1 MCMSNVCRLKNLLH
15 AHVLKSV
22 YLSLLQISFLEGC
35 LHRFQVE
42 LESANINTF
51 SLPQVPHQQVTNT
64 FKQLFHFKLPKG
76 FVARPTPETKDEDEL
91 TLHANDQNLY
101 FDDFCSCFNELLNAK
116 YGHLDEVDLF
126 DENEKPGMIVADF
139 ETSLETCTQL
149 EHYQEFF
156 VKQFCQHEGAINL
169 QKQFEQWYKE
179 FIIACKPEQIQQE
192 ILNLVIMFSY
202 FLIDTRM
209 QAVEMFEQYERG
221 FYSELCSYS
230 NFGSVN
236 NLELSSKLNKIAK
249 HFEEKVQHLKATV
262 TDSCDSQEKSTTN
275 VGRSTEDH
283 ALLEIIN
290 TLNEVHQKCSV
301 DTTPKAQQMR
311 AEILKV
317 EIKLYLEVLKALDIN
332 QKAGEQVKQCLN
344 SSTNHYAY
352 LHEHLDNLCELLRM
366 IINPYKVSHELKD
379 GHSVYTVAMAVG
391 SISGAL
397 SAFCQWLESDSNNG
411 KLSLEERDKLRL
423 CSDSVLYLD
432 SDMRYD
438 YLTFQGVSVALM
450 APKMS
455 LEREGKI
462 VINTDGKELVNVHQ
476 DEDATS
482 GRDGTMDEKDGEPG
496 IDGENGHYGNAGG
509 HILLVSSNL
518 CWDNFDLSAKGSRG
532 QDGQNGGNGGNGWT
546 PSKEL
551 EGRDAEDPQFE
562 PGRLRNQDSVVLWY
576 GTFGHSGGQGGDA
589 GMGGAAGKSG
599 ISGKIEII
607 DLEDETHCK
616 SFQEKIKIGQ
626 PGEPGRAGRGGKHA
640 RHGRDWG
647 KYASTLKFGGR
658 FVTFFTT
665 TRPDDSIQSV
675 KGELEHSAIEK
686 KPGSGEHFENCG
698 KGLPRQ
704 RKQEDHPDFIDRGSN
719 RDGRAAQVKVN
730 TAVANEN
737 KAIDKNAC
745 LMTMISQCGQT
756 RNHWNEKSHHSFL
769 KAFASKID
777 ASYQGRYMTMTRSA
791 RIKAGKAAWIDHIQK
806 LAGKTEVAV
815 SYSRHQAQRASVQ
828 LMKNLEERQSFSRS
842 VSYMSSETDINVKPV
857 YIDLSA
863 FKDRAEQRG
872 VTCNNLLLDLFLT
885 SDKHDDYMEH
895 LITDLNLSAVYVHV
909 VVVSNIEKATELASK
924 YVFLIVKIK
933 DGSQNLTLFYCNHIK
948 QPIPIDN
955 SPQLVQSLDEL
966 DLKLDKPESLKSFIL
981 YKDVLQ
987 WIANT
992 LGTET
997 SIALPCTREQMHC
1010 IEQLELVI
1018 SIRRSYQGLYKL
1030 CDEKLLHLFQSI
1042 YAKFLY
1048 QVLEADSF
1056 VFTGSL
1062 QLIHASLEVAEKY
1075 FLIPIDISWLEENTA
1090 SSSQQALSKL
1100 TTAVNLY
1107 NKGYNV
1113 KQLMTVIKAFLNYHR
1128 FCCTSGKEV
1137 YVSFLNQ
1144 ESTLSAL
1151 KKFTNTLKRALE
1163 LFGTQKVKLPDKKFE
1178 YSTIQEILQRVAI
1191 PSLAHEKLECYASAE
1206 ATLHAIVTYSKS
1218 IDVSTEVDS
1227 TLSTLKETIQLRWDV
1242 KLSARTLG
1250 PTFLQKKET
1259 FEQKCK
1265 VFRSKPSLKELC
1277 KVMQAYS
1284 DQKPL
1289 LSDCKED
1296 LNYLFEFT
1304 FSQINQCLQ
1313 GGKRDAPLSAFASS
1327 LDISTAKLEQLKE
1340 AIKTIPE
1347 ALSQAHA
1354 LHFLLEQLQAFLM
1367 ISDEIDSEVQLI
1379 DHDTSLITVLKML
1392 QDMQD
1397 FYNRLFYINRSKQEE
1412 KQYFIKWIPIDS
1424 KRITALS
1431 TTLLQ
1436 YPMSYPTVSLLNW
1449 ISYVKDNLLP
1459 TVAQKPP
1466 LYEEKKDT
1474 DDITIFQ
1481 GLTTLVK
1488 ELVTFEKKLSSLG
1501 KLRESLDLA
1510 IFAGDLSTYT
1520 KLYVQAESNWKEV
1533 EVAKTVAQVCLNL
1546 DKSLIEAGFLKC
1558 FSEWLKPGL
1567 LGLSRSDIAIDMKRL
1582 APQQNVLVL
1591 SKEPKE
1597 IPENTIILLATD
1609 NGTWKTCSKET
1620 TMTGGYQYRDVS
1632 PVVVLSTLGVDAHQ
1646 IVTEIGE
1653 IKLTNEQ
1660 KARILGK
1667 LSFEEE
1673 FSVVCNVQCWG
1684 QTVISENCDRSTIV
1698 RVKIDLATNSF
1709 DFLREKPTDEQY
1721 TDKTT
1726 VLTCTFV
1733 HSSNLSGLNLPNI
1746 HKIKEEYLHRK
1757 SFLCI
1762 LKYPSKPPEVF
1773 VKSVTNCGDHVRLN
1787 FCHSPPLAIA
1797 ADVSHCTT
1805 SSFIEQVQPIVSLL
1819 NGYQELYH
1827 SYLPKETLLTNLK
1840 DRLNNCKEIVF
1851 KTNIAYLIR
1860 LIRKNFIESVRSK
1873 IDGNGVHNL
1882 KVILDIQTSGKSF
1895 TQELILTG
1903 LELFICFILVQQ
1915 KSQPES
1921 SNKVPQQTTTIDRF
1935 YKYWWYVSRGKNLSE
1950 CEAKSLLVAF
1960 AYLKDHH
1967 TVDDGL
1973 QYESAEAKTRVYI
1986 MIKKGLQILN
1996 IYVHRNEAFATEIKS
2011 LLDSISTF
2019 IKKFSVEIF
2028 QECSQQ
2034 LVNDDRNLSSLLP
2047 LIHSTEALTKQA
2059 MQLDS
2064 LSDISADKET
2074 CRRLLESDSFFVE
2087 LANIVFMWCTNQLHS
2102 LFQEFQFAIA
2112 KVQVL
2117 VISDIE
2123 NAINTFT
2130 SWIMEE
2136 MKIAFTQNNWEDIQ
2150 HYVRITN
2157 AMVMETYSLLVEAP
2171 QTQEECPELIQDL
2184 SIIVKTIKVSEDLAE
2199 VTFILE
2205 NDLSEHWLKHLIAL
2219 NLLTVLQNYYLM
2231 TVSDDL
2237 CDQLLLLDSKLLRIL
2252 YNVFVT
2258 DQYNLTSDSQLR
2270 DLAGFV
2276 PLEQISTILNWLFLI
2291 EPCPSANTV
2300 LCRTSL
2306 ALWEKELI
2314 EIYFKQYI
2322 DHWNNISE
2330 ADKQKTVYL
2339 MNRVRLDTGVS
2350 NKDFIALLC
2359 TVRRKYIKCSK
2370 SYQTPKVFLEMFEDL
2385 YYGRVSLEQVEN
2397 TVNGYEYVHWSEQ
2410 IEEIKH
2416 KKRDQYDPRSVTTV
2430 LDMIKTQILDTECDI
2445 TMEQF
2450 EVIKTEAEQ
2459 IVYLVQQQMDND
2471 SEVDSAS
2478 DSTSEVKSVSISKLD
2493 KEYFSLLRRNGS
2505 ISEKKEWLENKDHR
2519 VKFVANLVIVW
2530 ILTIKS
2536 DATGKKQVP
2545 YNTQIVSLLLFLHTN
2560 DSGLLQQV
2568 KTGEGKTLVVAML
2581 AAAKALLGYHVD
2593 IVSSNRD
2600 LAQDGMRKCQPFF
2613 SSLGLQAAVNC
2624 TEDDDTNQQAYKS
2637 HIVYGDVGSF
2647 QRDVLTEESKPGG
2660 TSFSARCTDPSTNCL
2675 IVDEVD
2681 SMFLD
2686 KGQHMLYLSHETAA
2700 LKHLETLFIMIWS
2713 AVLSVSEESENQKL
2727 PVGEV
2732 IHQLALKLSVL
2743 IDNETISV
2751 PEYLTD
2757 FCKKKLKSWVE
2768 SAYEA
2773 RLMDANDQFIIDS
2786 RSKGSHVKQIFPI
2799 DKQTGIEQYNMKW
2812 TDGLSQFLEL
2822 KYQRPLSAESL
2833 RAVFI
2838 SNKRFFKRYDR
2849 QLFGLTG
2856 TLGSVSSR
2864 SLLQSVYNIKTIE
2877 IPTNRPKKYIQI
2889 KSRVAATGEMW
2900 CELIKQEVY
2909 LRIKLQ
2915 PVLVICE
2922 NIKQLSSVKNFLKL
2936 DSTIQ
2941 VVEDIAHFEQTAK
2954 LAIEIIDYA
2963 RDGDDVEKRF
2973 HKQGARPGQLILA
2986 TNKGGRGTDIKVD
2999 EVEAPT
3005 GLHVILSFL
3014 PENTR
3019 IEEQAFGRAARAGQ
3033 AGSGCLIIQINPTEC
3048 QETLATF
3055 ETLEAATET
3064 VIEIEKIKRNRG
3076 ETERL
3081 TLLLSEGIP
3090 KLDMEE
3096 KLYTSF
3102 QEHRLALTSVL
3113 DKAAM
3118 FEVSVEGTK
3127 HIKNACQAI
3136 ITNHWAF
3143 WLESMRAQIRSADT
3157 PEKRLEIMSIFKEEF
3172 PCEGLSVPSS
3182 DPDSKFF
3189 KMPEDYIQ
3197 LGRAYLKEI
3206 DYLRVSQK
3214 KVGNDLTK
3222 SMYTAALTCFERA
3235 KDKGDWTGLAA
3246 MTACYCFIKLKQEAT
3261 DENKKKVRHYLKV
3274 ARSHLIILKQG
3285 WMGNVEISKS
3295 LAGLVDVSQYVEES
3309 ENHYAQQ
3316 IEGKLKVIGLHLHII
3331 ETLLGNSIE
3340 ESSFVNE
3347 SSLKVKTISLERSQK
3362 LYQSLCVDGI
3372 ICHNKVRS
3380 CWKNREKL
3388 ESLIK
3393 RDVESTIA
3401 DDLIKLILEKP
3412 TISEDDLT
3420 ELVYSSDE
3428 LWDILE
3434 SLKEQSQVVMVIKV
3448 EQINEKLSKEELVNS
3463 WQTIHH
3469 TICSGA
3475 DAHVQSVLSSDDP
3488 IYKKLQNEEFLELI
3502 SHLRSNGLCIDTRQG
3517 KLKDDAST
3525 LIKTVVLGKF
3535 EGCKVSDGAGTEQS
3549 LREFLVDLLNYCSEE
3564 EDGYIYEHMLPFG
3577 KRSQEAKKLH
3587 AFLQEHDILKSGE
3600 LAAHKYDRGS
3610 DEFSASVKKTLAK
3623 DFTKAQTAFILDV
3636 LKGLKGEVRKFEQK
3650 MQIEFVSFYDLK
3662 DHPEDVPEELDFFTA
3677 WHMDHFLSV
3686 DQEGKGWW
3694 DWNAFACAM
3703 IGLAQVVAGV
3713 ALVTLTAG
3721 ITGFGLI
3728 EGINDMAY
3736 ATMAGLAGT
3745 FSWKDYAIQK
3755 AVSVMLTVATGGL
3768 GALAIPLKVATKV
3781 GSAARFSTFI
3791 RTAAKAA
3798 RDFALGAITS
3808 ILSDVVLA
3816 DVQKRVVEALES
3828 YITSKLFPL
3837 LRDRI
3842 RSKLIQIARE
3852 SVDDDEF
3859 HRRSETILD
3868 DLTSAL
3874 EMERSKFSVVFDQ
3887 LRSQMVS
3894 LVTQHCRRI
3903 ANNLCKFNSKL
3914 AKLVG
3919 TGAKV
3924 AFFAD
3929 KIFTLVQGGIRVALT
3944 ANQLVSLI
3952 FTQQG
3957 SSVSELRGEN
3967 EIDMNLVDQKL
3978 KMIESCFKELI
3989 HRQLEDKIKL
3999 ALNTAIRKSLKLIS
4013 IATKLLVKTSVEKAF
4028 NGRKTSELVKEMQA
4042 KKKATVMRE
4051 HVDDTYREPPT
4062 IPTHEF
4068 DSTLIDS
4075 AENKQRAFIKQ
4086 RDSFQD
4092 SIVEPCRIQQNTVT
4106 TTTPS
4111 IAVDVSG
4118 VKATAGLGDQGTKQS
4133 TVQPQAAKT
4142 GPDRPR
4148 IRKRTAK
4155 RAHHVRRRHSQ
4166 AACHALMSQRPAVAQ
4181 YYTRAGRFGN

>member
-1 MCMSNVCRLKNLLH
+1 MN
-15 AHVLKSV
+15 
-22 YLSLLQISFLEGC
+22 
-35 LHRFQVE
+35 RFQTG
-42 LESANINTF
+42 LESAHPSIHSF
-51 SLPQVPHQQVTNT
+51 SLPRVSHQQITHT
-64 FKQLFHFKLPKG
+64 FKQYFHFKLPKG
-76 FVARPTPETKDEDEL
+76 FVAQPIPETKDEL
-91 TLHANDQNLY
+91 TLHANDSEQNLY

-116 YGHLDEVDLF
+116 YGHLDEADLF
-126 DENEKPGMIVADF
+126 GDNEKPGVIFADF

-156 VKQFCQHEGAINL
+156 TRQFCQHEGVINL
-169 QKQFEQWYKE
+169 QKQFKQWYE
-179 FIIACKPEQIQQE
+179 VFIIACKPEQIQQE
-192 ILNLVIMFSY
+192 ILNLVITFSY

-221 FYSELCSYS
+221 FHSELRSYS
-230 NFGSVN
+230 KFN
-236 NLELSSKLNKIAK
+236 NIINSKITSKLNEIAK
-249 HFEEKVQHLKATV
+249 HFEKKVRHLKAAV
-262 TDSCDSQEKSTTN
+262 IKSSDLQGKSSPI

-290 TLNEVHQKCSV
+290 TLSEVHQKCPV
-301 DTTPKAQQMR
+301 GTTLKAQQMR

-317 EIKLYLEVLKALDIN
+317 EIKLYMEVLKVLDIN

-366 IINPYKVSHELKD
+366 IINPYKVTYETKD

-397 SAFCQWLESDSNNG
+397 SAFSEWLESDSNSS
-411 KLSLEERDKLRL
+411 KLSLREGDKLRL

-450 APKMS
+450 SPKMS
-455 LEREGKI
+455 LEKEGKI
-462 VINTDGKELVNVHQ
+462 VINTDGKELANVHQ
-476 DEDATS
+476 DQDATS
-482 GRDGTMDEKDGEPG
+482 GRDGTKDEKDGEPG
-496 IDGENGHYGNAGG
+496 KDGENGFYGNAGG
-509 HILLVSSNL
+509 HILVVSSNL
-518 CWDNFDLSAKGSRG
+518 CWDDFDLSAKGSHG
-532 QDGQNGGNGGNGWT
+532 QDGQNGGNGGDGWT
-546 PSKEL
+546 PPKEL

-562 PGRLRNQDSVVLWY
+562 PGRFENQDSVVLWY
-576 GTFGHSGGQGGDA
+576 GTFGQSGGQGGDA

-616 SFQEKIKIGQ
+616 SFQEKIENGQ
-626 PGEPGRAGRGGKHA
+626 PGEPGRVGRGGKHA

-647 KYASTLKFGGR
+647 KYASTLSFGGK

-686 KPGSGEHFENCG
+686 KSGSGEHFEKSG

-719 RDGRAAQVKVN
+719 RDGRAAQVKIN

-745 LMTMISQCGQT
+745 LMAMISQCGQT

-769 KAFASKID
+769 KVFASKID

-791 RIKAGKAAWIDHIQK
+791 RIKVGKAAWIDHIQK

-815 SYSRHQAQRASVQ
+815 SYSRHQTQRASVQ
-828 LMKNLEERQSFSRS
+828 LMKNLEERQAFSRS
-842 VSYMSSETDINVKPV
+842 VSYMSSETDIDVKPV

-933 DGSQNLTLFYCNHIK
+933 DGSQNLTLFYCNHTK
-948 QPIPIDN
+948 QPIPIVN

-966 DLKLDKPESLKSFIL
+966 DLKLEKPESLKSFIL
-981 YKDVLQ
+981 YEDVLQ
-987 WIANT
+987 WIAST

-997 SIALPCTREQMHC
+997 STALPCSHEQMHC
-1010 IEQLELVI
+1010 KEQLELVI
-1018 SIRRSYQGLYKL
+1018 FIRRSYQGLYKL
-1030 CDEKLLHLFQSI
+1030 CDETSLHLFQSV

-1062 QLIHASLEVAEKY
+1062 ELIHASLEMAEKY
-1075 FLIPIDISWLEENTA
+1075 FLIPIDISWLEENIA
-1090 SSSQQALSKL
+1090 SSSQQALAKL

-1107 NKGYNV
+1107 NKGYNL

-1128 FCCTSGKEV
+1128 FCCRSGKEV
-1137 YVSFLNQ
+1137 YVSFLSQ

-1151 KKFTNTLKRALE
+1151 KNFTNTLKCALE
-1163 LFGTQKVKLPDKKFE
+1163 LFGTRKVELPDMNFE

-1191 PSLAHEKLECYASAE
+1191 PSLAHEKLESYASAE

-1218 IDVSTEVDS
+1218 IDVSTDVDS
-1227 TLSTLKETIQLRWDV
+1227 TLNILKETIQFLWDI

-1250 PTFLQKKET
+1250 PTFLPKKET

-1265 VFRSKPSLKELC
+1265 VFRSKPSLKELY

-1289 LSDCKED
+1289 LSDCKDD
-1296 LNYLFEFT
+1296 LKYLLEFT

-1313 GGKRDAPLSAFASS
+1313 GVKRDAPLSAFVSS
-1327 LDISTAKLEQLKE
+1327 LDISMVDLEQLNE

-1347 ALSQAHA
+1347 DFSQAHA
-1354 LHFLLEQLQAFLM
+1354 LHFLLERLQALLSM
-1367 ISDEIDSEVQLI
+1367 AVKVDSEIQLM
-1379 DHDTSLITVLKML
+1379 DLNTLLVTVSKML
-1392 QDMQD
+1392 KEMSE
-1397 FYNRLFYINRSKQEE
+1397 FYYKLMYIPRTDEE
-1412 KQYFIKWIPIDS
+1412 KKSYVLKWIPIDGR
-1424 KRITALS
+1424 RIGALTA
-1431 TTLLQ
+1431 TLLQ
-1436 YPMSYPTVSLLNW
+1436 YPMSCPTTTILNW
-1449 ISYVKDNLLP
+1449 VSFVKEK
-1459 TVAQKPP
+1459 VSEIVP
-1466 LYEEKKDT
+1466 LRIKLYKGKKDT
-1474 DDITIFQ
+1474 EDVKILE
-1481 GLTTLVK
+1481 GLETLSE
-1488 ELVTFEKKLSSLG
+1488 ELKAFVEKLSSLG
-1501 KLRESLDLA
+1501 KVRQDLDLV
-1510 IFAGDLSTYT
+1510 IFAGKLSLYT
-1520 KLYVQAESNWKEV
+1520 ELRLKTRHNHELAEAV
-1533 EVAKTVAQVCLNL
+1533 PQVCLNL
-1546 DKSLIEAGFLKC
+1546 DESLIEAGFLKC

-1597 IPENTIILLATD
+1597 ISANTIILLATD
-1609 NGTWKTCSKET
+1609 NGGWKTCSVDTSST
-1620 TMTGGYQYRDVS
+1620 TESYQYRDVIPDDIS
-1632 PVVVLSTLGVDAHQ
+1632 GILGTDAHRT
-1646 IVTEIGE
+1646 VTSSGE
-1653 IKLTNEQ
+1653 MKLTKEQ
-1660 KARILGK
+1660 QAKILGK
-1667 LSFEEE
+1667 LSFEDE
-1673 FSVVCNVQCWG
+1673 FSVICNVQYCG
-1684 QTVISENCDRSTIV
+1684 QTIISENCDSTTFL
-1698 RVKIDLATNSF
+1698 RVEIDLATNNIQL
-1709 DFLREKPTDEQY
+1709 LREIPTDKEY
-1721 TDKTT
+1721 TDEKTEI
-1726 VLTCTFV
+1726 TFV
-1733 HSSNLSGLNLPNI
+1733 HSSNLDGLNLPNV
-1746 HKIKEEYLHRK
+1746 HTQKEELLQRK
-1757 SFLCI
+1757 AFLCI
-1762 LKYPSKPPEVF
+1762 LKYPSKPSEVF
-1773 VKSVTNCGDHVRLN
+1773 VESVTNCGDHVRLN

-1827 SYLPKETLLTNLK
+1827 SYLPKEKLQRNLN
-1840 DRLNNCKEIVF
+1840 DRLKHCKEPVF
-1851 KTNIAYLIR
+1851 KTDIAYLVT
-1860 LIRKNFIESVRSK
+1860 LIRKNFIKTICGDTHEDDLR
-1873 IDGNGVHNL
+1873 NL
-1882 KVILDIQTSGKSF
+1882 KVILDVEKKETSDKSLF
-1895 TQELILTG
+1895 IKGLLLTG
-1903 LELFICFILVQQ
+1903 LELFLCFILVERKPQH
-1915 KSQPES
+1915 KS
-1921 SNKVPQQTTTIDRF
+1921 SNRVPQQNSDICRF
-1935 YKYWWYVSRGKNLSE
+1935 HMLWQYVSRGTNLSE
-1950 CEAKSLLVAF
+1950 SEAESLLVAF

-1973 QYESAEAKTRVYI
+1973 KCESAEARTQAYS
-1986 MIKKGLQILN
+1986 MIKEGLLMFDIQ
-1996 IYVHRNEAFATEIKS
+1996 VHRNEALASEINS
-2011 LLDSISTF
+2011 LLDSIYSF
-2019 IKKFSVEIF
+2019 LKKYSIEVFW
-2028 QECSQQ
+2028 ECSQQ
-2034 LVNDDRNLSSLLP
+2034 LVDDDRNLSSLLA
-2047 LIHSTEALTKQA
+2047 LVHSTEVLTQQV

-2064 LSDISADKET
+2064 LSDISTDNDT

-2123 NAINTFT
+2123 NAISTFT

-2136 MKIAFTQNNWEDIQ
+2136 MKIAFAQNNWENIQ

-2157 AMVMETYSLLVEAP
+2157 ALVMETYSLLVEAP
-2171 QTQEECPELIQDL
+2171 LTKEECPELIQDL
-2184 SIIVKTIKVSEDLAE
+2184 SIIIKTIKVSDDLAE

-2205 NDLSEHWLKHLIAL
+2205 NDLSEYWLKHLIAS
-2219 NLLTVLQNYYLM
+2219 NLLTVLQHYYQM

-2237 CDQLLLLDSKLLRIL
+2237 CDQLLLLDSKLLRIF

-2258 DQYNLTSDSQLR
+2258 DQYNLTSDSQQR

-2276 PLEQISTILNWLFLI
+2276 SLEQISTVLNWLCLI

-2322 DHWNNISE
+2322 DHWNEISE

-2370 SYQTPKVFLEMFEDL
+2370 SYQTPAVFLEMFEDL
-2385 YYGRVSLEQVEN
+2385 YYGRVSLSKVEAI
-2397 TVNGYEYVHWSEQ
+2397 VNGYEYVHWSEQ
-2410 IEEIKH
+2410 IEKIKR
-2416 KKRDQYDPRSVTTV
+2416 KKRDQYDPRSVNTV
-2430 LDMIKTQILDTECDI
+2430 LEMVKAQILADEYDI

-2471 SEVDSAS
+2471 SEAEHVS
-2478 DSTSEVKSVSISKLD
+2478 DSTSEVDSTSEAESVSISKLD
-2493 KEYFSLLRRNGS
+2493 EEYFSLLRRNGS

-2530 ILTIKS
+2530 ILTTS
-2536 DATGKKQVP
+2536 ATGQKQVP
-2545 YNTQIVSLLLFLHTN
+2545 YNTQIVSLLLFLHAN

-2660 TSFSARCTDPSTNCL
+2660 TSFSARCSDPSTNCL

-2732 IHQLALKLSVL
+2732 ICQLALKLSVL
-2743 IDNETISV
+2743 IDNGTISV
-2751 PEYLTD
+2751 PQYLTD
-2757 FCKKKLKSWVE
+2757 FCKKKLKSWVK

-2773 RLMDANDQFIIDS
+2773 RLMNANDQFIIDS

-2822 KYQRPLSAESL
+2822 KYQRPLSTESL

-2864 SLLQSVYNIKTIE
+2864 SLLQSVYNIKTVE
-2877 IPTNRPKKYIQI
+2877 IPTNRPKRYIQT
-2889 KSRVAATGEMW
+2889 KSRVAETGKMW
-2900 CELIKQEVY
+2900 CDLIKQEVY
-2909 LRIKLQ
+2909 LTIKLQ
-2915 PVLVICE
+2915 PVLIICE
-2922 NIKQLSSVKNFLKL
+2922 NIKQLSSVKNSLKF

-2973 HKQGARPGQLILA
+2973 HKQGAHPGQLILA

-2999 EVEAPT
+2999 EVKAPT

-3033 AGSGCLIIQINPTEC
+3033 AGSGCLITQINPTEC
-3048 QETLATF
+3048 QEMLATF

-3064 VIEIEKIKRNRG
+3064 IIEIEKIKRNRG

-3081 TLLLSEGIP
+3081 TLLLNEGIP

-3182 DPDSKFF
+3182 GPDSKFF

-3235 KDKGDWTGLAA
+3235 KDEGDRTGLAA

-3261 DENKKKVRHYLKV
+3261 DENKKEVRRYLKV
-3274 ARSHLIILKQG
+3274 ARSHLITLKQG

-3347 SSLKVKTISLERSQK
+3347 SSLKVETISLERSQK
-3362 LYQSLCVDGI
+3362 LYQSLCADGI

-3401 DDLIKLILEKP
+3401 DDLIELILEKP

-3448 EQINEKLSKEELVNS
+3448 EQINEKLSTEELVNS
-3463 WQTIHH
+3463 WQTVHY
-3469 TICSGA
+3469 TMCSGS
-3475 DAHVQSVLSSDDP
+3475 DARAQSVLPSDDP
-3488 IYKKLQNEEFLELI
+3488 IYKKLQKEEYLELT
-3502 SHLRSNGLCIDTRQG
+3502 SYLRSNGLCIDTRRG
-3517 KLKDDAST
+3517 KLKSDAYT
-3525 LIKTVVLGKF
+3525 QIETVDLGKF

-3549 LREFLVDLLNYCSEE
+3549 LREFLADFLNYCNKE

-3610 DEFSASVKKTLAK
+3610 DKFTASVKKTLAK
-3623 DFTKAQTAFILDV
+3623 DFTKAQTAFILDA
-3636 LKGLKGEVRKFEQK
+3636 LKGLKGEVRKFERR
-3650 MQIEFVSFYDLK
+3650 MQVEFVSFYDLK
-3662 DHPEDVPEELDFFTA
+3662 DHPEDVPEELDFFTV

-3686 DQEGKGWW
+3686 DQEDKGWW

-3713 ALVTLTAG
+3713 AFVTLTTGLGAQV
-3721 ITGFGLI
+3721 GFGLI
-3728 EGINDMAY
+3728 SEGINDMAY

-3755 AVSVMLTVATGGL
+3755 AISVMLTVATGGL
-3768 GALAIPLKVATKV
+3768 GALATPLKVATKV

-3798 RDFALGAITS
+3798 GDFALGAITS

-3816 DVQKRVVEALES
+3816 DVQRRVVEALGN
-3828 YITSKLFPL
+3828 YITGNLFPL
-3837 LRDRI
+3837 VRDKI

-3852 SVDDDEF
+3852 SEDDDEF
-3859 HRRSETILD
+3859 HRRSETVLD
-3868 DLTSAL
+3868 DLASAL

-3887 LRSQMVS
+3887 LRSQVVS
-3894 LVTQHCRRI
+3894 LLAQHCRGI
-3903 ANNLCKFNSKL
+3903 ADNLCKSNSKW

-3929 KIFTLVQGGIRVALT
+3929 KIFTLVQGGIRIALA

-3952 FTQQG
+3952 FTEQET
-3957 SSVSELRGEN
+3957 SDLKLRSEN
-3967 EIDMNLVDQKL
+3967 DINMNLVDQEL
-3978 KMIESCFKELI
+3978 DMIESHFKELI
-3989 HRQLEDKIKL
+3989 HRQLEDKIRL
-3999 ALNTAIRKSLKLIS
+3999 ALNIAIRKSLKLIA
-4013 IATKLLVKTSVEKAF
+4013 IATKHLVKTSVEKAF

-4042 KKKATVMRE
+4042 KKATVMRE
-4051 HVDDTYREPPT
+4051 HVDDAYEEPST
-4062 IPTHEF
+4062 IPTREF
-4068 DSTLIDS
+4068 DSTLMDS
-4075 AENKQRAFIKQ
+4075 AEKKQRAFIKQ
-4086 RDSFQD
+4086 RDNFQD

-4106 TTTPS
+4106 TATPS

-4118 VKATAGLGDQGTKQS
+4118 VKATAGLGDQDTKQS
-4133 TVQPQAAKT
+4133 TIQPQAAKT
-4142 GPDRPR
+4142 RPDRPR

-4166 AACHALMSQRPAVAQ
+4166 AACHALMSQRPAVAR
-4181 YYTRAGRFGN
+4181 YYSRAGRFGN

>member
-1 MCMSNVCRLKNLLH
+1 M
-15 AHVLKSV
+15 LKSV
-22 YLSLLQISFLEGC
+22 YLSLFQISFLEDC
-35 LHRFQVE
+35 LHRLQVE

-51 SLPQVPHQQVTNT
+51 SVPQVPYQQVTHT

-76 FVARPTPETKDEDEL
+76 FVARPITETKDDL

-101 FDDFCSCFNELLNAK
+101 FDDFCSYFNGLLNAK
-116 YGHLDEVDLF
+116 YGHLDEADLF
-126 DENEKPGMIVADF
+126 GDNEKPGVIVADF

-156 VKQFCQHEGAINL
+156 AKQFHQHEGVINL
-169 QKQFEQWYKE
+169 QKQFKQWYE
-179 FIIACKPEQIQQE
+179 VFIIACKPEQIQQE
-192 ILNLVIMFSY
+192 ILNLIITFCY
-202 FLIDTRM
+202 FLIDTRV

-221 FYSELCSYS
+221 FHSELCLYS
-230 NFGSVN
+230 NFESVI

-262 TDSCDSQEKSTTN
+262 TDNFDSQKKSTTN
-275 VGRSTEDH
+275 VERTTEDH

-290 TLNEVHQKCSV
+290 TLNEVHQKCPV

-311 AEILKV
+311 GEILKV
-317 EIKLYLEVLKALDIN
+317 EIKLYMEVLKVLDIN

-379 GHSVYTVAMAVG
+379 GHSVYTVGMAVG

-397 SAFCQWLESDSNNG
+397 SAFSEWLESDSNNG
-411 KLSLEERDKLRL
+411 KLSLREGDKLRL

-450 APKMS
+450 SPKMS
-455 LEREGKI
+455 LEKKGKI
-462 VINTDGKELVNVHQ
+462 VINSDGKELANVHQ
-476 DEDATS
+476 DKDATS
-482 GRDGTMDEKDGEPG
+482 GRDGIQDKKDGEPG
-496 IDGENGHYGNAGG
+496 KDGENGYYGNAGG
-509 HILLVSSNL
+509 HILLVGSNL
-518 CWDNFDLSAKGSRG
+518 CWDDFDLSAKGSRG
-532 QDGQNGGNGGNGWT
+532 QDGQNGGNGGDGWT
-546 PSKEL
+546 PPKDL
-551 EGRDAEDPQFE
+551 DGQDAEDPQFE

-576 GTFGHSGGQGGDA
+576 GTFGHSGGRGGDA

-607 DLEDETHCK
+607 DLEDETYYCK
-616 SFQEKIKIGQ
+616 SLHQKIENGQ
-626 PGEPGRAGRGGKHA
+626 PGEPGKAGRGGKHA

-647 KYASTLKFGGR
+647 KYASALKFGGR

-675 KGELEHSAIEK
+675 KGELEHSAIEN
-686 KPGSGEHFENCG
+686 KPGSGERFENEG

-704 RKQEDHPDFIDRGSN
+704 RKQEDHPDFIDRGFN
-719 RDGRAAQVKVN
+719 RSGKAAQVKIN

-745 LMTMISQCGQT
+745 LMAMISQCGQT

-769 KAFASKID
+769 KVFASKID

-815 SYSRHQAQRASVQ
+815 SYSRHQTQRASVQ
-828 LMKNLEERQSFSRS
+828 LMKNLEERQAFSRS
-842 VSYMSSETDINVKPV
+842 VSYMSSETDINLKPV

-872 VTCNNLLLDLFLT
+872 VTCDDLLLDLFLT
-885 SDKHDDYMEH
+885 SDKHDDYMEL
-895 LITDLNLSAVYVHV
+895 LISDLNLSAVYVHV
-909 VVVSNIEKATELASK
+909 VVVSNIEKGTELASK

-933 DGSQNLTLFYCNHIK
+933 DGSQNLTLFYCNHSK

-966 DLKLDKPESLKSFIL
+966 DLKLEKPESLISSTV
-981 YKDVLQ
+981 YEDVLQ

-997 SIALPCTREQMHC
+997 SVALPCTFEQMHC
-1010 IEQLELVI
+1010 IGQLELVV

-1030 CDEKLLHLFQSI
+1030 CDEKLLHRFQSI

-1048 QVLEADSF
+1048 QVLDDDSF
-1056 VFTGSL
+1056 VFTDSL
-1062 QLIHASLEVAEKY
+1062 NDIYKRLEMAEKY
-1075 FLIPIDISWLEENTA
+1075 FLIPIDISWLKENTA
-1090 SSSQQALSKL
+1090 SSSQQALAKL

-1107 NKGYNV
+1107 NKGYNL

-1137 YVSFLNQ
+1137 YVSFLSQ

-1151 KKFTNTLKRALE
+1151 KKFTNTLKCALE
-1163 LFGTQKVKLPDKKFE
+1163 LFGNQKVELPDTKFE
-1178 YSTIQEILQRVAI
+1178 SSTIQEILQRVAI
-1191 PSLAHEKLECYASAE
+1191 PSFAHEKVESDVSAE
-1206 ATLHAIVTYSKS
+1206 ATLRVLVTVSKS
-1218 IDVSTEVDS
+1218 IDVSTGVDS
-1227 TLSTLKETIQLRWDV
+1227 TLSILKERIQYLWNV
-1242 KLSARTLG
+1242 KLSTQTSDS
-1250 PTFLQKKET
+1250 TFLRKKET

-1265 VFRSKPSLKELC
+1265 VFRNKPSLKELC
-1277 KVMQAYS
+1277 KVMQVYS

-1289 LSDCKED
+1289 LSDCKDD
-1296 LNYLFEFT
+1296 LEYLFEFT

-1313 GGKRDAPLSAFASS
+1313 GVKRDAPLSVFASS
-1327 LDISTAKLEQLKE
+1327 LDISTAELEQLQKT
-1340 AIKTIPE
+1340 IKTMPVV
-1347 ALSQAHA
+1347 LSQAHA
-1354 LHFLLEQLQAFLM
+1354 LHFLLERLQALLSMADEVDSGIQLM
-1367 ISDEIDSEVQLI
+1367 DLDALLV
-1379 DHDTSLITVLKML
+1379 TAWKML
-1392 QDMQD
+1392 REMSE
-1397 FYNRLFYINRSKQEE
+1397 YYYKLMYIPRSEEE
-1412 KQYFIKWIPIDS
+1412 KKRNVLEWIPIDGR
-1424 KRITALS
+1424 RIGALTA
-1431 TTLLQ
+1431 TLLQ
-1436 YPMSYPTVSLLNW
+1436 YPMSCQTTTILNW
-1449 ISYVKDNLLP
+1449 VS
-1459 TVAQKPP
+1459 
-1466 LYEEKKDT
+1466 
-1474 DDITIFQ
+1474 F
-1481 GLTTLVK
+1481 VK
-1488 ELVTFEKKLSSLG
+1488 ENVLKAVAPKPNLYKKKEDTEDIEILRGLETLLKELKAFVETLSPLG
-1501 KLRESLDLA
+1501 KIRQYLDLA
-1510 IFAGDLSTYT
+1510 IFAGDLSMYT
-1520 KLYVQAESNWKEV
+1520 KLYVQMESDQKELAE
-1533 EVAKTVAQVCLNL
+1533 TVAQVCINL

-1567 LGLSRSDIAIDMKRL
+1567 LGLSRSDIAVDMKRL

-1597 IPENTIILLATD
+1597 LSANTIILLATD
-1609 NGTWKTCSKET
+1609 NGGWKTCSVDTSST
-1620 TMTGGYQYRDVS
+1620 TESYQYRDVIPDDIS
-1632 PVVVLSTLGVDAHQ
+1632 GILGTDAHRT
-1646 IVTEIGE
+1646 VTNSGE
-1653 IKLTNEQ
+1653 MKLTKEQ
-1660 KARILGK
+1660 QAKILGK
-1667 LSFEEE
+1667 LSFEDE
-1673 FSVVCNVQCWG
+1673 FSVVCNVQYCG
-1684 QTVISENCDRSTIV
+1684 QTIVSENCDSTTFL
-1698 RVKIDLATNSF
+1698 RVEIDLVTNNIE
-1709 DFLREKPTDEQY
+1709 LLKEIPTDKGY
-1721 TDKTT
+1721 TDEKTEI
-1726 VLTCTFV
+1726 TFV
-1733 HSSNLSGLNLPNI
+1733 HSSHLDDLHFPNLVKL
-1746 HKIKEEYLHRK
+1746 KEKYHQSK
-1757 SFLCI
+1757 AFLCVV
-1762 LKYPSKPPEVF
+1762 KYPSKPPKVF
-1773 VKSVTNCGDHVRLN
+1773 DKSVMNCEDHVRLN

-1827 SYLPKETLLTNLK
+1827 SYLPKEKLLRNLN
-1840 DRLNNCKEIVF
+1840 DRLKHCKEPVF
-1851 KTNIAYLIR
+1851 KTDIAYLVT
-1860 LIRKNFIESVRSK
+1860 LIRKNFIKTVCGETDEK
-1873 IDGNGVHNL
+1873 HLHNL
-1882 KVILDIQTSGKSF
+1882 KAIFNVHKKEPSQKSLFIQG
-1895 TQELILTG
+1895 LILTG
-1903 LELFICFILVQQ
+1903 LELFLCFLLIQQ
-1915 KSQPES
+1915 KFQPKLS
-1921 SNKVPQQTTTIDRF
+1921 LNKVPQLNTDIYHFQ
-1935 YKYWWYVSRGKNLSE
+1935 KYWWYVSKGKNLSE
-1950 CEAKSLLVAF
+1950 SEAEKLLVAF
-1960 AYLKDHH
+1960 AYLKDPL

-1973 QYESAEAKTRVYI
+1973 QYESAEARTQAYS
-1986 MIKKGLQILN
+1986 MIKEGLLIFDIQ
-1996 IYVHRNEAFATEIKS
+1996 VHENEALASEINS
-2011 LLDSISTF
+2011 LLDSISSF
-2019 IKKFSVEIF
+2019 LKKYSIEVFW
-2028 QECSQQ
+2028 ECRQQ
-2034 LVNDDRNLSSLLP
+2034 LVDDDRNLSSLLA
-2047 LIHSTEALTKQA
+2047 LVHSTEALSQQV

-2064 LSDISADKET
+2064 LSDISTDNDT
-2074 CRRLLESDSFFVE
+2074 CCRLLESDSFFVE
-2087 LANIVFMWCTNQLHS
+2087 LADIVFMWCTNQLHS
-2102 LFQEFQFAIA
+2102 LFQEFQLAVA

-2123 NAINTFT
+2123 NAITSFT

-2136 MKIAFTQNNWEDIQ
+2136 MKIAFAQNNWENIQ
-2150 HYVRITN
+2150 HYVRITD
-2157 AMVMETYSLLVEAP
+2157 ALVMETYSLLVEAP
-2171 QTQEECPELIQDL
+2171 LTKEECPELIQDL
-2184 SIIVKTIKVSEDLAE
+2184 SILIKTIKVSEDLAE

-2205 NDLSEHWLKHLIAL
+2205 NDLSEYWLKHLIAS
-2219 NLLTVLQNYYLM
+2219 NLLTVLQHYHQT
-2231 TVSDDL
+2231 TVSDDF
-2237 CDQLLLLDSKLLRIL
+2237 CDQLLLLDSKLLQIF

-2258 DQYNLTSDSQLR
+2258 DQYNLTSDSQHKF
-2270 DLAGFV
+2270 A
-2276 PLEQISTILNWLFLI
+2276 PLEQISTILNWLCLI
-2291 EPCPSANTV
+2291 EPCPSANSV

-2339 MNRVRLDTGVS
+2339 MNRVRLDTGAS
-2350 NKDFIALLC
+2350 KNKDFIALLC

-2385 YYGRVSLEQVEN
+2385 YYGRVSLEQVEK

-2410 IEEIKH
+2410 IDVIKH
-2416 KKRDQYDPRSVTTV
+2416 EKRDQYDPRSVATV
-2430 LDMIKTQILDTECDI
+2430 LEMIKTQILADEYDI

-2459 IVYLVQQQMDND
+2459 IVYLVQQQMNNDSETDSVSDNT
-2471 SEVDSAS
+2471 SEVDS
-2478 DSTSEVKSVSISKLD
+2478 TSEAESVSISKLD
-2493 KEYFSLLRRNGS
+2493 EEYFSLLRRNGS

-2530 ILTIKS
+2530 ILTINS
-2536 DATGKKQVP
+2536 DATEEKQVP
-2545 YNTQIVSLLLFLHTN
+2545 YNTQIVSLLLFLHAN

-2600 LAQDGMRKCQPFF
+2600 LAQIGMTKCQPFF

-2647 QRDVLTEESKPGG
+2647 QRDVLTEESEPGG
-2660 TSFSARCTDPSTNCL
+2660 TSFSARCSDPSTNCL

-2732 IHQLALKLSVL
+2732 ICQLALKLSVL
-2743 IDNETISV
+2743 IDNGTISV

-2773 RLMDANDQFIIDS
+2773 RFMDANDQFIIDS

-2822 KYQRPLSAESL
+2822 KYQRPLSTESL

-2838 SNKRFFKRYDR
+2838 SNKRFFKRYNR

-2864 SLLQSVYNIKTIE
+2864 SLLQSVYNIKTVE
-2877 IPTNRPKKYIQI
+2877 IPTNRPKRYIQT
-2889 KSRVAATGEMW
+2889 KSRVAVTGKMW
-2900 CELIKQEVY
+2900 CELIKQDVY
-2909 LRIKLQ
+2909 LTIKLQ

-2922 NIKQLSSVKNFLKL
+2922 NIKQLNSVKNSLKF

-2941 VVEDIAHFEQTAK
+2941 VVEDIACFEQTAK

-3064 VIEIEKIKRNRG
+3064 IIEIEKIKRNRG

-3118 FEVSVEGTK
+3118 FEVSIEGTK

-3157 PEKRLEIMSIFKEEF
+3157 PEKRLEIMSIFKKEF

-3189 KMPEDYIQ
+3189 KMPEDCIQ
-3197 LGRAYLKEI
+3197 LGQAYLKEI
-3206 DYLRVSQK
+3206 DYLCISQK
-3214 KVGNDLTK
+3214 KVDNDLTT

-3261 DENKKKVRHYLKV
+3261 DENKKEVRRYLKV
-3274 ARSHLIILKQG
+3274 ARSHLITLKQG
-3285 WMGNVEISKS
+3285 WMGNVEISKA

-3362 LYQSLCVDGI
+3362 LYQSLCADGI

-3401 DDLIKLILEKP
+3401 DDLIELILEKP
-3412 TISEDDLT
+3412 AISEDDLT

-3448 EQINEKLSKEELVNS
+3448 EQINEKLSKEELINT
-3463 WQTIHH
+3463 WQTVHH
-3469 TICSGA
+3469 TICSGSN
-3475 DAHVQSVLSSDDP
+3475 AHVQSVLSSDDP
-3488 IYKKLQNEEFLELI
+3488 IYKKLQNEEYLELT
-3502 SHLRSNGLCIDTRQG
+3502 SHLRSNGLCIDTRRG
-3517 KLKDDAST
+3517 KLKIDAST
-3525 LIKTVVLGKF
+3525 LIETVDLGKF

-3549 LREFLVDLLNYCSEE
+3549 LREFLADLLNYCSEE

-3610 DEFSASVKKTLAK
+3610 DEFTALVKKTLGK
-3623 DFTKAQTAFILDV
+3623 DFTKAQTAFILDA

-3650 MQIEFVSFYDLK
+3650 MQVEFVSFYDLK
-3662 DHPEDVPEELDFFTA
+3662 DHPEDVPEELDFFTT

-3686 DQEGKGWW
+3686 DQEDKGWW

-3713 ALVTLTAG
+3713 ALVILTAG
-3721 ITGFGLI
+3721 TGFGLI
-3728 EGINDMAY
+3728 GGINDMAY

-3768 GALAIPLKVATKV
+3768 GALATPLKVATKV

-3816 DVQKRVVEALES
+3816 DVKKRVVEALKS

-3842 RSKLIQIARE
+3842 RTKLIQIARE

-3859 HRRSETILD
+3859 HRRSDTILD

-3903 ANNLCKFNSKL
+3903 ANNLRKFNSKL

-3919 TGAKV
+3919 TGTKV

-3929 KIFTLVQGGIRVALT
+3929 KIFTLVQGGIRIALA

-3978 KMIESCFKELI
+3978 KMIESCFKQLI

-3999 ALNTAIRKSLKLIS
+3999 ALNTAISKSLKLIS

-4051 HVDDTYREPPT
+4051 HIDDAYEEPST
-4062 IPTHEF
+4062 IPTREF
-4068 DSTLIDS
+4068 DSTLMDS
-4075 AENKQRAFIKQ
+4075 AEKKQRAFIQ
-4086 RDSFQD
+4086 RRDNFQD
-4092 SIVEPCRIQQNTVT
+4092 SIVEPCRIQQNTIT

-4111 IAVDVSG
+4111 TPSTTVDVSG
-4118 VKATAGLGDQGTKQS
+4118 VKATAGLGDQDTKQS
-4133 TVQPQAAKT
+4133 TVQPQAAKSR
-4142 GPDRPR
+4142 PDRPR

-4155 RAHHVRRRHSQ
+4155 HAHHVRRRHCQ
-4166 AACHALMSQRPAVAQ
+4166 ASCRVQMSQRPAVAG